1 MFWMVQQLTS
11 SMGLIKN
18 THVPHIGPIGTDGH
32 KPANNTGLKQANI
45 LKLKHTFH

>member
-18 THVPHIGPIGTDGH
+18 TPAPHIGPIGTDGH
-32 KPANNTGLKQANI
+32 KLANNTETETYFSLNI
-45 LKLKHTFH
+45 CRG